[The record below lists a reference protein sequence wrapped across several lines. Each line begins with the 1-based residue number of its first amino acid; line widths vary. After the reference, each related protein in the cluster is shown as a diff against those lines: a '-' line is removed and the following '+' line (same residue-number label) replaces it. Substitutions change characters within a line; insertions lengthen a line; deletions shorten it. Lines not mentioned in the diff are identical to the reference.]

1 MNQQYNPF
9 GSGQGNNVPPQ
20 SGQNGQPNY
29 TGSGEYPPNRP
40 PYENNPYQQPYGA
53 PNQNPQQSY
62 YNAPPY
68 GQQPYSPPP
77 YGRPTYYQPPYG
89 QQPYYGAPYGGPQY
103 NSNIQQNYA
112 NVNNADAKS
121 FAQHMQS
128 EFERQQK
135 IKAQKRE
142 IRRFGNSMGLAIIGY
157 LVLQTIFSFMLE
169 PLGLIEYYQ
178 NSSIFQNAFNLIC
191 VSVLSVALPFGIAAW
206 ANKDHYEH
214 QLIPTKSITFPKL
227 AMWVGFGM
235 LCCIGANFVVSLGV
249 IPLFRVFGFEL
260 RQSETS
266 SPDSVFAC
274 IISLIATAVVPA
286 ICEEFAM
293 RCCGGQLLRKYG
305 KPFAVFAVSIV
316 FGLLHGNVI
325 QFVFAF
331 LVGLVLGFV
340 TVKTDSILPA
350 LLIHAMNNG
359 MSVVSDI
366 MTYAVSEKAGE
377 TSTMVLYV
385 FWLVAGIAATVL
397 LAVKNELKV
406 EKEPAPKDDAALT
419 FGQKMASFFFVPCMI
434 IPLLSLIFF
443 TLTTIEKI

>member
-1 MNQQYNPF
+1 MTQMNQQYDPF
-9 GSGQGNNVPPQ
+9 GGGQGNNVSPQ
-20 SGQNGQPNY
+20 SGQTNY

-53 PNQNPQQSY
+53 PNQNPRQPY

-68 GQQPYSPPP
+68 GQQPPYSPPP
-77 YGRPTYYQPPYG
+77 YGRPAYYQPPG
-89 QQPYYGAPYGGPQY
+89 QQPYYGAQQY
-103 NSNIQQNYA
+103 NSNIKQNYA
-112 NVNNADAKS
+112 NVNAPNQNAYAR
-121 FAQHMQS
+121 QMQF
-128 EFERQQK
+128 EFEKQQK
-135 IKAQKRE
+135 IKAQKQE

-157 LVLQTIFSFMLE
+157 LILQTIFAFMLE
-169 PLGLIEYYQ
+169 PLGLTQYYQ
-178 NSSIFQNAFNLIC
+178 SSSIFQNAFNLIC
-191 VSVLSVALPFGIAAW
+191 VSVLSVALPFGIAAY
-206 ANKDHYEH
+206 ANKTHYEH

-227 AMWVGFGM
+227 AKWVGFGM

-249 IPLFRVFGFEL
+249 IPLFRLFGFEL
-260 RQSETS
+260 KQSETNP
-266 SPDSVFAC
+266 PDSVFAC

-305 KPFAVFAVSIV
+305 KSFEVFAVSIV

-340 TVKTDSILPA
+340 TVKTDNILPA

-359 MSVVSDI
+359 ISVVSEI
-366 MTYAVSEKAGE
+366 MTYAVSDKAGE

-397 LAVKNELKV
+397 LAVKNELKF
-406 EKEPAPKDDAALT
+406 EKEPAPEDDAALS

-443 TLTTIEKI
+443 TLTTIQKI

>member
-1 MNQQYNPF
+1 MTQMNQQYNPF

-20 SGQNGQPNY
+20 SGQPNY
-29 TGSGEYPPNRP
+29 TGTGEYPPNRP

-53 PNQNPQQSY
+53 PNQNLQQPY

-77 YGRPTYYQPPYG
+77 YGRPAYYQPPG
-89 QQPYYGAPYGGPQY
+89 QQPPYYGAPYSGQQY

-112 NVNNADAKS
+112 NVNSADAKS

-157 LVLQTIFSFMLE
+157 LILQTVFAFMLE
-169 PLGLIEYYQ
+169 PLGLTEYYQ

-191 VSVLSVALPFGIAAW
+191 VSVLSVALPFGIAAY
-206 ANKDHYEH
+206 ANRTHYEH
-214 QLIPTKSITFPKL
+214 QLIPTKTITFPKL

-235 LCCIGANFVVSLGV
+235 LCCIAANFVVSLGV
-249 IPLFRVFGFEL
+249 IPLFKAFGFEL
-260 RQSETS
+260 QQSDVK

-274 IISLIATAVVPA
+274 VISLIATAIVPA

-340 TVKTDSILPA
+340 TVKTDNILPA

-359 MSVVSDI
+359 MSVVSEI

-377 TSTMVLYV
+377 TATMVLYV

-397 LAVKNELKV
+397 LAVKNELKF
-406 EKEPAPKDDAALT
+406 EKEPATEDDAALS

-443 TLTTIEKI
+443 TLTTIKKI